1 MKIFFKI
8 FFFLMWNI
16 LKVFIEFIT
25 TLLLFYVFFFFFL
38 AIRHVGS
45 ELPDQGSN
53 SVFEGGVL
61 TTGLLGKAPL

>member
-1 MKIFFKI
+1 MNIFFKI
-8 FFFLMWNI
+8 FFLMWNI

-25 TLLLFYVFFFFFL
+25 TLLLFYVFFL
-38 AIRHVGS
+38 AIWHVGS

-53 SVFEGGVL
+53 PVFEGGVL